1 MRPVPGCDEV
11 CTKLPAARLYLELDA
26 NDSRLEHLEHTRLLL
41 MGLPGSNAL
50 VLRPTVVSHFLRVP
64 RPNPRVEGGPKLSQL
79 PPRASRLALL
89 SGLKSGASTP
99 LGICPS
105 ALSDRL
111 MALDSL
117 LSSDNLIAGSL
128 FDDDLLSCFLV
139 ALVAV
144 AFFVGF
150 WTDVTELVAAPIS
163 IKGARRTTSE
173 CRLGIPW
180 TTWILC
186 QALLSNYRHRHF
198 SPLPSKSISSEIRR
212 DDHAYAQTHAHTRAH
227 TTQHHELVA
236 LIQAIILNDDRT
248 SRPSNR
254 SLSFLLS
261 SLESHSGLTRN
272 SR

>member
-26 NDSRLEHLEHTRLLL
+26 NDSRLEHLEQTRLLL
-41 MGLPGSNAL
+41 MGLPGSRVL

-64 RPNPRVEGGPKLSQL
+64 RPNPRVEGGPRLSQL

-89 SGLKSGASTP
+89 SGLNSGASTP
-99 LGICPS
+99 FCICPPPS
-105 ALSDRL
+105 VLSDRL

-128 FDDDLLSCFLV
+128 FDDDLLLSCFLA

-150 WTDVTELVAAPIS
+150 WTDVTELVAVPIS
-163 IKGARRTTSE
+163 IKGARRTTSV

-186 QALLSNYRHRHF
+186 QAPCPSYRHCRF
-198 SPLPSKSISSEIRR
+198 IPLPSESISSEIRR
-212 DDHAYAQTHAHTRAH
+212 DCHVVYMRA
-227 TTQHHELVA
+227 QHHELDA
-236 LIQAIILNDDRT
+236 HCD
-248 SRPSNR
+248 PSNYYFER
-254 SLSFLLS
+254 
-261 SLESHSGLTRN
+261 
-272 SR
+272 